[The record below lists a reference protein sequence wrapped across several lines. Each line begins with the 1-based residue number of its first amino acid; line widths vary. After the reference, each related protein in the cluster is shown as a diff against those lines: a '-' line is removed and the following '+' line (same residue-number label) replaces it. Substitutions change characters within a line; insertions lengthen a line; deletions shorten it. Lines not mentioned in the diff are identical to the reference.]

1 MGFTF
6 VHQILRLGRGE
17 KLDELLDQLNPMPGH
32 RVRLLNFAEEER
44 ARAQLNRIAPV
55 RPPSASVLTA
65 ISQQPALTQSA
76 EEDALECLA
85 PACWDL
91 EPPSQGRASVLTP
104 ISSGGPARR
113 ADSAGRVTAHATG
126 AAVYAAAAAANGSSA
141 GGTVV
146 AARGMAPASRT
157 KPRGGAAP
165 TPAPGATSK
174 HTYKYATAADAAAAA
189 VAAAGVAAAAAG
201 VLPSCLP
208 RQGRSSEIGA
218 SASAARRPG
227 AKGKPEGG
235 APLTRRAGAPPAH
248 SRPALPPS
256 AENAE
261 EEEAA
266 AMAFLRASWSREML
280 SAVRDDNAAAAAAMA
295 VHAEVRGWR
304 AEAAERYGSG
314 GAPAGVLLESAAA
327 SVASLRATVHYEDD
341 FEEDDG
347 QEAEEDAAAAAA
359 ASPSGNSDKENAP
372 ATSTQDLADVQ
383 RQYLA
388 AMQRRSAT
396 PPAAPAMSGAA
407 PVPAPAPIQS
417 LTPRGKGGV
426 DASSEAALRKGKV
439 LTPSTGKAER
449 PRRRSM
455 LANSVDTFA
464 PQRGLLWQPDR
475 KEVYTSV
482 AFVLHKHIELNGRY
496 LLVRTP
502 QPLAATMSAAPDRH
516 ADVVNESPDSVL
528 PAHAATESKGRSRSA
543 VHWEEASDEGWAEAE
558 GETPLPLHPLQQPD
572 MAVSPDMPAAV
583 RHAFLQGARSMNG
596 LRYSVELS
604 PVAEGAA
611 EGRRRIRSARGSAEA
626 PASPMKGRLA
636 PEAAA
641 LYAEWADAE
650 WAQPDEPEDEE
661 SYASDSEGGGEYDEP
676 SSGDWDACE
685 WHPSAD
691 TFAIFDESR
700 TTIRRTDGSPAGPLL
715 APETAQRPPC
725 FNEVSNYIRALCQS
739 ARMGAEASVVALA
752 YIERLVSSA
761 AFPLH
766 GGTWRRCCLAAWLLA
781 SKMWDDECLES
792 PQYAALFGY
801 CADDVNALEQSFV
814 EAINYRLAL
823 SSAEYARYYYSLRSI
838 CQTTTDDFPLRPL
851 DAELDAKLERKAIFV
866 NGAFRALTWG
876 KVLDAADLS
885 RSM

>member
-1 MGFTF
+1 
-6 VHQILRLGRGE
+6 
-17 KLDELLDQLNPMPGH
+17 
-32 RVRLLNFAEEER
+32 
-44 ARAQLNRIAPV
+44 
-55 RPPSASVLTA
+55 
-65 ISQQPALTQSA
+65 
-76 EEDALECLA
+76 
-85 PACWDL
+85 
-91 EPPSQGRASVLTP
+91 
-104 ISSGGPARR
+104 
-113 ADSAGRVTAHATG
+113 
-126 AAVYAAAAAANGSSA
+126 
-141 GGTVV
+141 
-146 AARGMAPASRT
+146 
-157 KPRGGAAP
+157 
-165 TPAPGATSK
+165 
-174 HTYKYATAADAAAAA
+174 
-189 VAAAGVAAAAAG
+189 
-201 VLPSCLP
+201 
-208 RQGRSSEIGA
+208 
-218 SASAARRPG
+218 
-227 AKGKPEGG
+227 
-235 APLTRRAGAPPAH
+235 
-248 SRPALPPS
+248 
-256 AENAE
+256 
-261 EEEAA
+261 
-266 AMAFLRASWSREML
+266 
-280 SAVRDDNAAAAAAMA
+280 
-295 VHAEVRGWR
+295 
-304 AEAAERYGSG
+304 
-314 GAPAGVLLESAAA
+314 
-327 SVASLRATVHYEDD
+327 
-341 FEEDDG
+341 
-347 QEAEEDAAAAAA
+347 
-359 ASPSGNSDKENAP
+359 
-372 ATSTQDLADVQ
+372 
-383 RQYLA
+383 
-388 AMQRRSAT
+388 MQRRSAT
-396 PPAAPAMSGAA
+396 PPAAPAVSGGA

-439 LTPSTGKAER
+439 LSPSTGKAER

-502 QPLAATMSAAPDRH
+502 QPLAATMSAAPDRR
-516 ADVVNESPDSVL
+516 ADVVDQSPDSVL
-528 PAHAATESKGRSRSA
+528 PPSAHAATEGKGRSRSA

-611 EGRRRIRSARGSAEA
+611 EGRRRIRSARGPAEA

-636 PEAAA
+636 PESAA

-650 WAQPDEPEDEE
+650 WAQPDEPEDEQ

-685 WHPSAD
+685 WQPSAD

-700 TTIRRTDGSPAGPLL
+700 TTIRRTDGTPAGPLL

>member
-1 MGFTF
+1 M
-6 VHQILRLGRGE
+6 
-17 KLDELLDQLNPMPGH
+17 
-32 RVRLLNFAEEER
+32 
-44 ARAQLNRIAPV
+44 
-55 RPPSASVLTA
+55 
-65 ISQQPALTQSA
+65 
-76 EEDALECLA
+76 
-85 PACWDL
+85 
-91 EPPSQGRASVLTP
+91 
-104 ISSGGPARR
+104 
-113 ADSAGRVTAHATG
+113 
-126 AAVYAAAAAANGSSA
+126 
-141 GGTVV
+141 
-146 AARGMAPASRT
+146 
-157 KPRGGAAP
+157 
-165 TPAPGATSK
+165 
-174 HTYKYATAADAAAAA
+174 
-189 VAAAGVAAAAAG
+189 
-201 VLPSCLP
+201 
-208 RQGRSSEIGA
+208 
-218 SASAARRPG
+218 
-227 AKGKPEGG
+227 
-235 APLTRRAGAPPAH
+235 
-248 SRPALPPS
+248 
-256 AENAE
+256 
-261 EEEAA
+261 
-266 AMAFLRASWSREML
+266 
-280 SAVRDDNAAAAAAMA
+280 
-295 VHAEVRGWR
+295 
-304 AEAAERYGSG
+304 
-314 GAPAGVLLESAAA
+314 
-327 SVASLRATVHYEDD
+327 
-341 FEEDDG
+341 
-347 QEAEEDAAAAAA
+347 
-359 ASPSGNSDKENAP
+359 
-372 ATSTQDLADVQ
+372 
-383 RQYLA
+383 
-388 AMQRRSAT
+388 
-396 PPAAPAMSGAA
+396 
-407 PVPAPAPIQS
+407 
-417 LTPRGKGGV
+417 
-426 DASSEAALRKGKV
+426 
-439 LTPSTGKAER
+439 
-449 PRRRSM
+449 
-455 LANSVDTFA
+455 
-464 PQRGLLWQPDR
+464 
-475 KEVYTSV
+475 
-482 AFVLHKHIELNGRY
+482 
-496 LLVRTP
+496 
-502 QPLAATMSAAPDRH
+502 
-516 ADVVNESPDSVL
+516 
-528 PAHAATESKGRSRSA
+528 
-543 VHWEEASDEGWAEAE
+543 HWEEASDEGWAEAE

-636 PEAAA
+636 PESAA

-650 WAQPDEPEDEE
+650 WAQPDEPEDEQ

-685 WHPSAD
+685 WQPSAD